1 MSIQQCWDFLKTA
14 ESEHRSAGIS
24 IAEEILAQIA
34 RVKERTISFL
44 NERSGGSM

>member
-1 MSIQQCWDFLKTA
+1 MLGLPQNRGKRAPIP
-14 ESEHRSAGIS
+14 AGIS